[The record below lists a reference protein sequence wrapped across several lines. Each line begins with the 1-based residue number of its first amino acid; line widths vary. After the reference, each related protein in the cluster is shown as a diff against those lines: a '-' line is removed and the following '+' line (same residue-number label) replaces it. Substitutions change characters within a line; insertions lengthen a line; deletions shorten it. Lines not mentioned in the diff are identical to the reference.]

1 MRGGQAGALPDSAG
15 SGAAPSPGAC
25 GLSGMA
31 VATLNDPCPD
41 PDPLSSLAGKCDRT
55 SPACLGSGGGGLVLA
70 ALAADLQA
78 LMSRAEAEAGPA
90 AAAALLQAALASL
103 ASRAGLCLSA
113 ASPRGHHHSFTFAQ
127 ATPPASALAG
137 RALWRRALAA
147 ATAAARGGGG
157 GGGRA
162 AGAGLDPWASTRL
175 WAGLP
180 MRRATRHRYDAGR
193 GAWTVDTVLVKLE
206 AAPFAAG
213 AMRECRRMV
222 KLSTWGSAWASC
234 DAAAVPGDG
243 GAAPA
248 HASTTDPLGWSRA
261 PPFVAKRYRPRGG
274 GNASTATAASTYLT
288 DVRLQMDAKRLAEAY
303 DRTDPPKKVDVI
315 AACALEVHPLR
326 GEGGGPSLAG
336 FYAAENAI
344 SGARLRGEERVGGLS
359 SQIFLSLLDT
369 VSLIPSLSHHN
380 QAST

>member
-1 MRGGQAGALPDSAG
+1 
-15 SGAAPSPGAC
+15 
-25 GLSGMA
+25 MA

-103 ASRAGLCLSA
+103 ASRADLCLSA

-147 ATAAARGGGG
+147 ATAAARGGG

-248 HASTTDPLGWSRA
+248 PASTTDPLGWSRA

>member
-1 MRGGQAGALPDSAG
+1 
-15 SGAAPSPGAC
+15 
-25 GLSGMA
+25 MA

-41 PDPLSSLAGKCDRT
+41 PDLLSSLAGKCDRT
-55 SPACLGSGGGGLVLA
+55 SPACLGSGGGGLELA

-103 ASRAGLCLSA
+103 ASRADLCLSA

-147 ATAAARGGGG
+147 ATAAARGGG

-248 HASTTDPLGWSRA
+248 PASTTDPLGWSRA

>member
-157 GGGRA
+157 GGRA

-248 HASTTDPLGWSRA
+248 PASTTDPLGWSRA